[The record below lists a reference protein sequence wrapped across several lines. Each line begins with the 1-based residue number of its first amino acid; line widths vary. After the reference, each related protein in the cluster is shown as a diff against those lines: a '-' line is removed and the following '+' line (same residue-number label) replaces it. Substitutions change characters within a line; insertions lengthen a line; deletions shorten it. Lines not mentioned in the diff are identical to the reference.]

1 MKALITGASSGIGKE
16 MAIEL
21 ANRGWDLILVARRM
35 DRLEILKDELGK
47 VDVKCMYCD
56 VSKEEEC
63 LRLYEET
70 KSENVDMLINN
81 AGFGAFGYFD
91 EVELER
97 DLSLVDTNV
106 RGVHILT
113 KLFLQDFVKRDS
125 GYILNTGSIAGFMI
139 GPLLSSYYASKHYVV
154 TLTEAIAEEL
164 RRKKSKVGISVLC
177 LLSLTRLRGSSS

>member
-63 LRLYEET
+63 LRL
-70 KSENVDMLINN
+70 LITQ
-81 AGFGAFGYFD
+81 ASA
-91 EVELER
+91 LLATLMR
-97 DLSLVDTNV
+97 LSL
-106 RGVHILT
+106 
-113 KLFLQDFVKRDS
+113 S
-125 GYILNTGSIAGFMI
+125 GI
-139 GPLLSSYYASKHYVV
+139 
-154 TLTEAIAEEL
+154 
-164 RRKKSKVGISVLC
+164 
-177 LLSLTRLRGSSS
+177 